1 MIEEFCRPI
10 VGRGG
15 RKGRQTGQV
24 LPVRPIRVA
33 DLSGDDDDD
42 RSLWPKKHPRPRP
55 KARTAS
61 LDANMQRVVL
71 VDDWRSGIL
80 TAARFRNSANLPMAR
95 STLLSLIGALGFYHR
110 RVFLP
115 VLTRAFANFSLLS
128 LLSRRCDP
136 SRFWRFH

>member
-1 MIEEFCRPI
+1 MGTMVMREQRLSGTDEGTSLTQQKAMIEKFCWPI

-42 RSLWPKKHPRPRP
+42 RSLWRKKHPRPRP

-61 LDANMQRVVL
+61 LDANMQPCR
-71 VDDWRSGIL
+71 
-80 TAARFRNSANLPMAR
+80 
-95 STLLSLIGALGFYHR
+95 LIYPRQDLR
-110 RVFLP
+110 W
-115 VLTRAFANFSLLS
+115 TCFA
-128 LLSRRCDP
+128 P
-136 SRFWRFH
+136 SKWQQ